1 MMALIPMLEFFETG
15 NGFRVAFAV
24 RRVVRTRRHGLIM
37 VHRMHERRSRF
48 SQIPHVVYIAYVH
61 RISAQVATMINRI

>member
-1 MMALIPMLEFFETG
+1 MMGLIPMLEFFEVG
-15 NGFRVAFAV
+15 DGFQVALAA
-24 RRVVRTRRHGLIM
+24 RWVVRTRRQGSSM

-61 RISAQVATMINRI
+61 RILAHVATMINRI